1 MLRAYLDGFFA
12 GSPRVEFMGS
22 DGGLLGLRQL
32 FRAQVHPLRARG
44 SLRARCPHTGED
56 GGAARGE
63 EGFEAAIK
71 LAYKEEFEFL
81 LEDKWAAVGDI
92 KVRGNGKTF
101 DGLGPSVFAKF
112 DDARRRVPGTSMFY
126 LEKLDVGDEVRG
138 PAMIIDNTD
147 YCDCTRGDNSDDE
160 QISLYC
166 FAVASV
172 TGTEKVLEVLLEL
185 RREEKEKDVTKN

>member
-12 GSPRVEFMGS
+12 GRPRVEFMGS
-22 DGGLLGLRQL
+22 DGGLLGLANFSGLKSIRSGP
-32 FRAQVHPLRARG
+32 A
-44 SLRARCPHTGED
+44 GED
-56 GGAARGE
+56 GGGARGE

-101 DGLGPSVFAKF
+101 DGLVHRCPPKLWRWLASRGMRGAPSL
-112 DDARRRVPGTSMFY
+112 P
-126 LEKLDVGDEVRG
+126 EKLDVGDEVRG

-160 QISLYC
+160 HISLYC

-172 TGTEKVLEVLLEL
+172 TGTYVSAPYVASSM
-185 RREEKEKDVTKN
+185 